1 MELTNY
7 SKKNLA
13 VIQNFLL
20 YAQMEEELGQT
31 AIDYISE
38 DHVDGEDSYWAIKE
52 RAESS
57 EMILDEVF
65 MIDDELETF
74 PHTIYHNAEQG
85 LIYAVSQCS
94 DELRIYKLIG
104 DQDTIAKEH
113 RQVILEYVL
122 SKVGEH
128 DEVSLADI
136 FMYGK
141 FNELVSTVMG

>member
-7 SKKNLA
+7 SKRNLA

-38 DHVDGEDSYWAIKE
+38 DHVDGEDSYGAILE
-52 RAESS
+52 RAVSS

-74 PHTIYHNAEQG
+74 PYDIFHNAENG
-85 LIYAVSQCS
+85 LIYAVSQTT
-94 DELRIYKLIG
+94 DEVRIYKLTQ

-113 RQVILEYVL
+113 RQEILEYVL

-128 DEVSLADI
+128 DEVCLADI

-141 FNELVSTVMG
+141 FNELLSTNVG